1 MARPLRILY
10 LSHGYPPHEQ
20 AGTEQHTREIAEGMA
35 ARGHTV
41 GVFSATRAPGQPQY
55 AQTAEHI
62 GGVHLTRL
70 VNNVPT
76 RPLSSGEIDRTI
88 ERSIGR
94 TVAAL
99 RPDLV
104 HIQHIAFLSAGVRF
118 DVPMVLTL
126 HDGWGWC
133 ASGGTEMLPDGTRCS
148 GPRPQRCTDCY
159 ATWRPV
165 PTPAAGAMLRLAGAA
180 SQWIDPARLHG
191 LWSRVPSRIR
201 RPIATEGYRASEP
214 ASAAA
219 HRNASLAALLHSA
232 ERRLSPSRYLAQ
244 RAEAMGAG
252 AVAVVPHGIDLHPR
266 RRTGDGDLLFLGT
279 ISHHKGPDLVVEAW
293 RRAVPSG
300 QPGLRL
306 HGPVHDATVASNHP
320 IGGVL
325 DRDGVAQT
333 LSESRA
339 LVMGSRWAE
348 NAPLVILEAR
358 AAGCPVIAPRI
369 GGIPEL
375 IMDGVDGW
383 LYPPGDVEALAQC
396 IRTLL
401 SRPPLT
407 PRPPPSRADMLD
419 ATEAHYRALVPQ

>member
-35 ARGHTV
+35 SRGHTI

-55 AQTAEHI
+55 AQTTEHVR
-62 GGVHLTRL
+62 GVHLTRV

-76 RPLSSGEIDRTI
+76 RPLAAGEIDRTI
-88 ERSIGR
+88 ERSIAR
-94 TVAAL
+94 TVADL

-118 DVPMVLTL
+118 AVPTVLTL
-126 HDGWGWC
+126 HDAWGWC
-133 ASGGTEMLPDGTRCS
+133 ASGGTELLPDGSRCD
-148 GPRPQRCTDCY
+148 GPQPEQCVDCY
-159 ATWRPV
+159 AAWRPV
-165 PTPAAGAMLRLAGAA
+165 PTPTAGAMLRLAGVA
-180 SQWIDPARLHG
+180 SRWIDPAQLHR

-214 ASAAA
+214 SSAAA

-232 ERRLSPSRYLAQ
+232 DRRLAPSRYLAQ
-244 RAEAMGAG
+244 RAESMGAG
-252 AVAVVPHGIDLHPR
+252 SVAVVPHGVDFRPR
-266 RRTGDGDLLFLGT
+266 RRVGGGALLFLGT

-293 RRAVPSG
+293 RRAVPDG

-306 HGPVHDATVASNHP
+306 HGAVQDASAARGHA
-320 IGGVL
+320 IGSLL
-325 DRDGVAQT
+325 DRDGVAAA
-333 LSESRA
+333 LSQARA

-375 IMDGVDGW
+375 IEEGVDGW
-383 LYPPGDVEALAQC
+383 LYPPGDIDALAQR
-396 IRTLL
+396 IRQLL
-401 SRPPLT
+401 ARPALS

-419 ATEAHYRALVPQ
+419 ATEAHYSALVPR